1 MLADQ
6 TGQAPKSPMKTSSR
20 LSKTLQEILHD
31 KDALHCFIQFMESQH
46 AERFIRFW
54 LDANSFRA
62 STLTR
67 MRTHSL
73 QMVGSSTLLKRR
85 TETTKGGAGADGA
98 IGQGQ
103 PEQRRDGNV
112 SRVCGDGESATDSA
126 PKMGVD
132 VSGSNCDKQKT
143 QTDATGGASSSDA
156 RLTYS
161 PQAPETSQSGC
172 KTEGGTE
179 REGKPSS
186 LSLSPTPAQRPVT
199 LGSSHTPISSVLAE
213 QSSPSSTDPSH
224 SSLHDSGIAIPS
236 DGEFVIT
243 PSSQSGSFGDSE
255 SVNTL
260 LDDDSSITAWQ
271 QSDSRKKEADV
282 NKAVAVSAQ
291 DGTHQAGTVISPSD
305 TPQGGTKDDVDAQ
318 EGEGREAVGKSSRMM
333 SVEEI
338 REKLKK
344 SKIAGDIHLSF
355 VCQLAAVSV
364 CCLKIG
370 LTLRM
375 CACFV

>member
-6 TGQAPKSPMKTSSR
+6 TGQSPKSPMKTSSR

-31 KDALHCFIQFMESQH
+31 KDAVHCFIQFMESQH

-85 TETTKGGAGADGA
+85 TETKSGAGADGA
-98 IGQGQ
+98 VGQGQ
-103 PEQRRDGNV
+103 PEERHDGNM
-112 SRVCGDGESATDSA
+112 SRVCGDGDSATDSA
-126 PKMGVD
+126 QKMEAD
-132 VSGSNCDKQKT
+132 VSGSNCDNQKT
-143 QTDATGGASSSDA
+143 QTDAAGGASSSDA
-156 RLTYS
+156 RLAYS
-161 PQAPETSQSGC
+161 PRAPETSQSGC
-172 KTEGGTE
+172 RTEGGME

-186 LSLSPTPAQRPVT
+186 LSLSPMSVQRPVT
-199 LGSSHTPISSVLAE
+199 LGSSHTPISSVSAE

-243 PSSQSGSFGDSE
+243 PSSQSGSLGDSE

-260 LDDDSSITAWQ
+260 LDDDGGITAWQ
-271 QSDSRKKEADV
+271 HSDSRKKEDDV

-305 TPQGGTKDDVDAQ
+305 APQGGTKDAQ
-318 EGEGREAVGKSSRMM
+318 EGEGREAVGKHSRTM

-344 SKIAGDIHLSF
+344 SKIVGDIY
-355 VCQLAAVSV
+355 
-364 CCLKIG
+364 
-370 LTLRM
+370 
-375 CACFV
+375 

>member
-67 MRTHSL
+67 LHTHSL

-85 TETTKGGAGADGA
+85 TETKGGAGADGA
-98 IGQGQ
+98 VGQGQ
-103 PEQRRDGNV
+103 LEERRDGNV
-112 SRVCGDGESATDSA
+112 SRVRGDGESVTDSGR
-126 PKMGVD
+126 GVD

-143 QTDATGGASSSDA
+143 QTDATGGASSSDT

-161 PQAPETSQSGC
+161 PQALETSQSGC

-179 REGKPSS
+179 RKGKPSS
-186 LSLSPTPAQRPVT
+186 LSLSPMPVQHPIT
-199 LGSSHTPISSVLAE
+199 LGSSHTPLSSVLAE

-243 PSSQSGSFGDSE
+243 PSSQSGSLGDSE

-260 LDDDSSITAWQ
+260 LDDDSSITVWQ

-282 NKAVAVSAQ
+282 NKAVAVLAQ
-291 DGTHQAGTVISPSD
+291 DGAHQAGTVISPSD
-305 TPQGGTKDDVDAQ
+305 APQGGTKDDVDAQ

-333 SVEEI
+333 SAEEI

-344 SKIAGDIHLSF
+344 SKIVGDIHLSF
-355 VCQLAAVSV
+355 VFWLAAVSV

-370 LTLRM
+370 STLRM

>member
-85 TETTKGGAGADGA
+85 TETKDGTGADGA
-98 IGQGQ
+98 VGQGQ
-103 PEQRRDGNV
+103 LEERRDGNM
-112 SRVCGDGESATDSA
+112 SRVCGDGESATDGA

-143 QTDATGGASSSDA
+143 QTGGASSSDA
-156 RLTYS
+156 WLTYS

-186 LSLSPTPAQRPVT
+186 LSLSPMPVQRPIT
-199 LGSSHTPISSVLAE
+199 LGSSHTPISSVSAE

-243 PSSQSGSFGDSE
+243 PSSQSGSLGDSE

-291 DGTHQAGTVISPSD
+291 DGAHQAGTVISPPD
-305 TPQGGTKDDVDAQ
+305 APQGGTKDDVDAQ

-344 SKIAGDIHLSF
+344 SKIRLLVTFIYRLF
-355 VCQLAAVSV
+355 VS
-364 CCLKIG
+364 
-370 LTLRM
+370 
-375 CACFV
+375 